1 MAKIQNGVPKK
12 KHRILKTLGIML
24 AVILAVIICVYCFV
38 LQYPQIKNEP
48 KADTWYRVSTNA
60 MKSSEGGEYHAL
72 FKKGTENKVMV
83 YFAGGGVSINEQTAR
98 NDTYNTRLV
107 APDILTNVTMNMGG
121 LASDAEDNPF
131 KDWTMILFP
140 YATGDFHCGTGEYKY
155 IDKDGKEKILYHN
168 GYTNFTSAMDKIMKY
183 AGIDNP
189 DAVVVTG
196 YSAGGWGASLLA
208 DDIFSDYFP
217 NAASKTV
224 LVDSSIGLYDD
235 WKGVAQNVWQAPAHI
250 VNRIKTNNLSYD
262 SLVALY
268 EKHGDDV
275 NILFDCSTRDGDLA
289 KVGRYF
295 RDMVIDEETGEMP
308 VENKDGDDFQAFL
321 KDFVIALKANTNAH
335 FFIFDDYTWYDRP
348 YNLTSHTAISTPYVF
363 VELGNAGSSIA
374 GWLMNTVNGNP
385 RDYGLSLLDLKTE

>member
-1 MAKIQNGVPKK
+1 
-12 KHRILKTLGIML
+12 
-24 AVILAVIICVYCFV
+24 
-38 LQYPQIKNEP
+38 
-48 KADTWYRVSTNA
+48 
-60 MKSSEGGEYHAL
+60 
-72 FKKGTENKVMV
+72 
-83 YFAGGGVSINEQTAR
+83 
-98 NDTYNTRLV
+98 
-107 APDILTNVTMNMGG
+107 
-121 LASDAEDNPF
+121 
-131 KDWTMILFP
+131 
-140 YATGDFHCGTGEYKY
+140 
-155 IDKDGKEKILYHN
+155 
-168 GYTNFTSAMDKIMKY
+168 
-183 AGIDNP
+183 
-189 DAVVVTG
+189 
-196 YSAGGWGASLLA
+196 
-208 DDIFSDYFP
+208 
-217 NAASKTV
+217 
-224 LVDSSIGLYDD
+224 LYDD

-363 VELGNAGSSIA
+363 VELGNAGSYIA